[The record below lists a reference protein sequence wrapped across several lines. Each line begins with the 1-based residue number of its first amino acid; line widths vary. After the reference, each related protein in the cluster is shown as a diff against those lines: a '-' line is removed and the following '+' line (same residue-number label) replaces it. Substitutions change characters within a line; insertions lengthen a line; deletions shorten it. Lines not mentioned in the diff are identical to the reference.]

1 MVAAPEIPT
10 TKAPG
15 TADMDWENLGF
26 EYRDGEYMINAKSS
40 PVYVVAAVVVAW
52 FSCVVPGASAA
63 CSAHHCC
70 YRGVGW
76 YLVRD
81 CPQVSSSS

>member
-26 EYRDGEYMINAKSS
+26 EYRDGEHMINAKSN
-40 PVYVVAAVVVAW
+40 PYVGAASRSLV
-52 FSCVVPGASAA
+52 
-63 CSAHHCC
+63 
-70 YRGVGW
+70 
-76 YLVRD
+76 LVRG
-81 CPQVSSSS
+81 SGR